1 MNENPKHILICGGTS
16 GVGKATAILFANEG
30 HHVFIFGRGE
40 KMLHDVFRDVRHRGG
55 IIEGC
60 NADVSQYG
68 RVEYAFHKAVSTFGP
83 IDAVILCAAVP
94 ANNIFN
100 TPVEQWEKIIGIN
113 LLGYAYCSK
122 LAVEAMQGRGGRI
135 VAIGSLCIRVL
146 DNGCDLYVA
155 AKTGVHGLM
164 ASLRKEIAGEN
175 ISVTLINPGQIASG
189 MVKETEDQKAQ
200 AVAEGRMLRPEDV
213 ARMIAFCVEQPPTV
227 AITELEVVP
236 SQQLAL

>member
-1 MNENPKHILICGGTS
+1 MNENPLHIVVCGGTN
-16 GVGKATAILFANEG
+16 GVGRATVELLTTKG
-30 HHVFIFGRGE
+30 HSVFFFGRGE
-40 KMLHDVFRDVRHRGG
+40 KMLHDVLHEVRHRGG
-55 IIEGC
+55 TVDGC

-83 IDAVILCAAVP
+83 IDAVVLCAAVP

-100 TPVEQWEKIIGIN
+100 TPVDQWEKIININ

-122 LAVEAMQGRGGRI
+122 CAVEAMRGRGGRI

-164 ASLRKEIAGEN
+164 ASLRKEVADEN
-175 ISVTLINPGQIASG
+175 IAVTLINPGQIASG
-189 MVKETEDQKAQ
+189 MVKETEAEKAV

-213 ARMIAFCVEQPPTV
+213 ARMIRFCIEQPPTV